1 LPETLAFRALTA
13 AQLVQE
19 GKGGALI
26 LDTRPPE
33 KFAACHIRGS
43 IHISLQGHFSAW
55 AAILIDREQKLTLI
69 AEDARHAEEAHLR
82 LARVGLEHVLGYS
95 FADEKEWRERGM
107 ELASTPIERSES
119 IRNTASSPAL
129 QLIDVRSRAEW
140 LKGHL
145 PGAISL
151 PLLDIESKAATID
164 LNRHSLIYCQE
175 GLRATTAASILQRE
189 SDAPVCILI
198 DGIEGWLASGLP
210 LEVPANR
217 RFSSPSRTF

>member
-33 KFAACHIRGS
+33 QFAACHIRGS
-43 IHISLQGHFSAW
+43 IHISLQGYFSAW
-55 AAILIDREQKLTLI
+55 AAILIDREQKLALI

-82 LARVGLEHVLGYS
+82 LARVVLEHVLGYS

-107 ELASTPIERSES
+107 ELASTPIERCES
-119 IRNTASSPAL
+119 IRNTAPSPAL

-151 PLLDIESKAATID
+151 PLLDIESKAATLD
-164 LNRHSLIYCQE
+164 PNRHSLIYCQE
-175 GLRATTAASILQRE
+175 GCKYPPAEPVALRLLAPQRGLTATVEKQRQE
-189 SDAPVCILI
+189 QKQKPD
-198 DGIEGWLASGLP
+198 
-210 LEVPANR
+210 
-217 RFSSPSRTF
+217 FF

>member
-1 LPETLAFRALTA
+1 VPETPAFRALTP

-33 KFAACHIRGS
+33 QFAACHIRGS
-43 IHISLQGHFSAW
+43 IHISLQGYFSAW
-55 AAILIDREQKLTLI
+55 AAILIDREQKLVLI
-69 AEDARHAEEAHLR
+69 SEDARYAEEAHLR

-95 FADEKEWRERGM
+95 FADEKEWRQRGM
-107 ELASTPIERSES
+107 ELASMPIERCES
-119 IRNTASSPAL
+119 IRDAAPSL

-145 PGAISL
+145 PGAVSL
-151 PLLDIESKAATID
+151 PLLDIESKAAIID
-164 LNRHSLIYCQE
+164 PNRQSLIYCQE
-175 GLRATTAASILQRE
+175 GFRATTAASILQRK
-189 SDAPVCILI
+189 SDAPVGILI

-210 LEVPANR
+210 LQMPA
-217 RFSSPSRTF
+217 SH

>member
-1 LPETLAFRALTA
+1 LPEASTFRALTA
-13 AQLVQE
+13 AQLAQKE
-19 GKGGALI
+19 KSGALI

-33 KFAACHIRGS
+33 HFAACHIRGS
-43 IHISLQGHFSAW
+43 IQISLQGYFSAW
-55 AAILIDREQKLTLI
+55 AAILIDREQKLVLI
-69 AEDARHAEEAHLR
+69 AENARHAEEAHQR

-95 FADEKEWRERGM
+95 LTDEKGWRERGM
-107 ELASTPIERSES
+107 ELASMPIERCES
-119 IRNTASSPAL
+119 SRNAASSPAP

-145 PGAISL
+145 PGAVSL

-164 LNRHSLIYCQE
+164 PNRYSLIYCHE

-189 SDAPVCILI
+189 SDAPVAILI

-210 LEVPANR
+210 LEVPATR
-217 RFSSPSRTF
+217 